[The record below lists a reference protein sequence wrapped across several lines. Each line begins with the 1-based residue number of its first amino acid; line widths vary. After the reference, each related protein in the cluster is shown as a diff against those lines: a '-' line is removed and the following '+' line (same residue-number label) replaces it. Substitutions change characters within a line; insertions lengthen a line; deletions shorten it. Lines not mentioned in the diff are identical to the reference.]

1 MKKNPLCIALLV
13 YGILSLATLYF
24 WQSKEINTVTG
35 DEPHYLVI
43 SSGIV
48 KQGSLEQTAPYQE
61 EFNAREI
68 YKNGLAP
75 KDVKPTPENTHAILG
90 KNGLFNVHNIGLPF
104 LLALPFFLGGV
115 VGAKLIMVLLGSFV
129 IISAWKFS
137 SLFCENKIYRL
148 WAVIAAT
155 ISLPLIPASNQIYP
169 DILAGLI
176 SLTGLYWFFTVQK
189 RRSVGLESLLA
200 LTLVFLPWL
209 QIKFAATCVV
219 LVLSIALKIYFQSR
233 DIKRVI
239 RILIIASASCLALVF
254 YNYYA
259 FGKFSGPYQSGALEI
274 SKTSLM
280 VLIGLHIDQN
290 QGFILQNPVNLIG
303 ILAIGWMYK
312 LNRTFSLVW
321 ALVYFSLIVPN
332 ALHPTWYGGWSFSGR
347 FQWAAAIT
355 FIIPTI
361 YGLLVIANGKEKIF
375 KVIIAIATMMQFYFF
390 CIYAIDGARLYNK
403 GAGTWFDSYT
413 IFYYPLHEWLPMLY
427 DSSWAYG
434 YLPNYSWIFMCGNLL
449 LLGFLGKNVTIKMK
463 MIFIFSLFFIMLA
476 GFKNSQAK
484 NQVVFKASQLP
495 SQTGSLISLYRF
507 ASPNID
513 KPGFINFGP
522 YLSMRQGNYE
532 VEFSYKSDAEIKS
545 SIGWIDVYDA
555 NTATQLIKAELN
567 GTDNIVDVLKLK
579 FQLTQWRSNSIE
591 FRMHWDGISN
601 LELQDITLKRVVFN

>member
-1 MKKNPLCIALLV
+1 MKKNPLYVILLI
-13 YGILSLATLYF
+13 YGILSLATIYF
-24 WQSKEINTVTG
+24 WQSKKINTVTG

-48 KQGSLEQTAPYQE
+48 KQGTLEQTVPYHE
-61 EFNAREI
+61 EFKAREI

-75 KDVKPTPENTHAILG
+75 KDAKPTPENTHAILG
-90 KNGLFNVHNIGLPF
+90 ENGLFNVHNIGLPF

-115 VGAKLIMVLLGSFV
+115 VGAKLMMVFLGSLV
-129 IISAWKFS
+129 IIIAWKFS
-137 SLFCENKIYRL
+137 SLFCENKIHRL
-148 WAVIAAT
+148 WAVIATT

-176 SLTGLYWFFTVQK
+176 SLTGLYWFFTLQK
-189 RRSVGLESLLA
+189 RRSDGYESLLI
-200 LTLVFLPWL
+200 LTLVCLPWL

-219 LVLSIALKIYFQSR
+219 LVLAIVLKIYIQSKDLKR
-233 DIKRVI
+233 IIKI
-239 RILIIASASCLALVF
+239 FIIAGFSCAALLF

-321 ALVYFSLIVPN
+321 ALVFLSLILPN
-332 ALHPTWYGGWSFSGR
+332 ALHPAWYGGWSFSGR

-361 YGLLVIANGKEKIF
+361 YGLLVIGNSKEKVF
-375 KVIIAIATMMQFYFF
+375 KAIIAMATILQFYFF
-390 CIYAIDGARLYNK
+390 CVYAIDGTSLYNK
-403 GAGTWFDSYT
+403 GPGTWFNSYT

-427 DSSWAYG
+427 DSSWAYR
-434 YLPNYSWIFMCGNLL
+434 YLPNYAWIFMCASLL
-449 LLGFLGKNVTIKMK
+449 LFGFLGKNTSIKVEL
-463 MIFIFSLFFIMLA
+463 IFILSLIFILLA
-476 GFKNSQAK
+476 GFNNSQAK
-484 NQVVFKASQLP
+484 DQVIFKASQLP
-495 SQTGSLISLYRF
+495 SQTGSVINLHRF
-507 ASPNID
+507 ANPNMD
-513 KPGFINFGP
+513 KPGFINYGP
-522 YLSMRQGNYE
+522 YLSMRRGTYE
-532 VEFSYKSDAEIKS
+532 IEFSYKSDAGNKNS
-545 SIGWIDVYDA
+545 VGWIDVYDA
-555 NTATQLIKAELN
+555 NTATQLIKVELN
-567 GTDNIVDVLKLK
+567 GTDKIVDVLKVK
-579 FQLTQWRSNSIE
+579 FQLTEWKSNSIE

-601 LELQDITLKRVVFN
+601 LELRDIALKRVF